1 MRIHKFK
8 YKLSNGAKSFH
19 CGPAYHKKIRGFKY
33 TKGIWGKVFYYFVC
47 CGIWV
52 GIILSVVLLYL
63 ALTLPNIEHITNQT
77 RKPSITIVDRNNQ
90 KITSINDI
98 YGETVEVESLPP
110 HIWQAIVAVEDK
122 RFYSHFGVDIK
133 GLFRAV
139 VNNIRK
145 SRAAQGGS
153 TITQQVAKNVFLSS
167 ERSISRKIQ
176 EVMITFWLEHKFTKN
191 QILSLYLNRV
201 SLVGGKYGIA
211 NAAEALFNK
220 SVYDINV
227 AEAAILAGMLKAPTR
242 LNPMNNPEAS
252 LNRAKIVISLMK
264 EQNYI
269 TDSQYEEA
277 MKYQYVAP
285 SNKHNLVRYY
295 IDYTLNEMN
304 SLVSDFS
311 KDIVIHTTLDNN
323 IQKTAENVA
332 KTYMEKNG
340 ERYNFSQVAMVVMN
354 TDGNILAMIGGK
366 DYTQS
371 QFNRTN
377 QMKRQ
382 PGSAFKPFV
391 YLAALEKG
399 FKPTDMFEDK
409 LTTIENWTPKNHDEK
424 YIGAISMAD
433 ALEKSVNTVP
443 VQIAKQIGL
452 KSIIAMARKLGLIDR
467 ISNDYTIIL
476 GTSETTLLDLTSA
489 YATFANKGYGVI
501 PHSIV
506 KITDAS
512 GNVIYERSGSGVGKL
527 LSNQEVENMNYMLR
541 RVIQGGTGANAN
553 IYGTYICGKTGTSQN
568 NRDAWFIGYSPD
580 YIAGVWIGN
589 DNNEA
594 MSNSSYGG
602 TIPAKI
608 FKAIMSYIIS
618 TNPS

>member
-8 YKLSNGAKSFH
+8 YKLSNGAKAFH

-33 TKGIWGKVFYYFVC
+33 TKGIWGKVFYYFIC
-47 CGIWV
+47 FGIWA
-52 GIILSVVLLYL
+52 GIFLSVVLLYL

-90 KITSINDI
+90 KITSVNDI
-98 YGETVEVESLPP
+98 YGVTVDVESVPP
-110 HIWQAIVAVEDK
+110 YVWQAIVAVEDK

-133 GLFRAV
+133 GLFRAL
-139 VNNIRK
+139 VNNILKRK
-145 SRAAQGGS
+145 SAQGGS
-153 TITQQVAKNVFLSS
+153 TITQQVAKNVFLSNK
-167 ERSISRKIQ
+167 RTISRKIQ
-176 EVMITFWLEHKFTKN
+176 EVMITLWLEHKFTKN

-211 NAAEALFNK
+211 NASESLFNK
-220 SVYDINV
+220 SIYDINI
-227 AEAAILAGMLKAPTR
+227 AEAAIIAGMLKAPTR

-252 LNRAKIVISLMK
+252 INRARVVISLMK

-277 MKYQYVAP
+277 MKYEYVNPAN
-285 SNKHNLVRYY
+285 SKNQIRYFV
-295 IDYTLNEMN
+295 DYTLNEMN
-304 SLVSDFS
+304 SLVSDIS

-332 KTYMEKNG
+332 KTYVEKNG
-340 ERYNFSQVAMVVMN
+340 EKYNFSQIATVVMN
-354 TDGNILAMIGGK
+354 TEGNILAMIGGK
-366 DYTQS
+366 SYTES

-452 KSIIAMARKLGLIDR
+452 KSIIAMARKLGLIDK
-467 ISNDYTIIL
+467 ISNDFTIIL
-476 GTSETTLLDLTSA
+476 GTSETTLLDLTAA

-506 KITDAS
+506 KITDAN
-512 GNVIYERSGSGVGKL
+512 GNIIYERSGSGVGKL

-580 YIAGVWIGN
+580 YVAGVWIGN

-608 FKAIMSYIIS
+608 FKAIVSYIIN

>member
-1 MRIHKFK
+1 MKIHKFK
-8 YKLSNGAKSFH
+8 YKLSAGAKAFH

-33 TKGIWGKVFYYFVC
+33 TKGAWGKFFYYFIYFGIW
-47 CGIWV
+47 CGIF
-52 GIILSVVLLYL
+52 LSIVLLYL

-90 KITSINDI
+90 KIMSVNDL
-98 YGETVEVESLPP
+98 YGRTVDVETLPP
-110 HIWQAIVAVEDK
+110 YVWQAVVAVEDK
-122 RFYSHFGVDIK
+122 RFYSHFGVDVR

-139 VNNIRK
+139 VNNILKRK
-145 SRAAQGGS
+145 SAQGGS
-153 TITQQVAKNVFLSS
+153 SITQQLAKNVFLSS
-167 ERSISRKIQ
+167 ERSLSRKIQ
-176 EVMITFWLEHKFTKN
+176 EVMITLWLEHKFTKD

-211 NAAEALFNK
+211 IASEVLFNK

-242 LNPMNNPEAS
+242 LNPMNNKEAS
-252 LNRAKIVISLMK
+252 LSRAKVVLSLMK

-269 TDSQYEEA
+269 NNSQYEEA
-277 MKYQYVAP
+277 LKYNYVNP
-285 SNKHNLVRYY
+285 NNKHNQIRYF

-304 SLVSDFS
+304 SLVSDVS
-311 KDIVIHTTLDNN
+311 KDIIIYTTLDNN
-323 IQKTAENVA
+323 IQKTAENIA
-332 KTYMEKNG
+332 KTYMENSGKK
-340 ERYNFSQVAMVVMN
+340 YNFSQIASIVM
-354 TDGNILAMIGGK
+354 DIEGNILAMIGGK
-366 DYTQS
+366 DYTES

-399 FKPTDMFEDK
+399 FKPNDMFDDK
-409 LTTIENWTPKNHDEK
+409 LSSIDNWTPRNHDEK
-424 YIGAISMAD
+424 YTGPITMAD

-452 KSIIAMARKLGLIDR
+452 RSIILMARKLGLIDK

-506 KITDAS
+506 KITDTM

-541 RVIQGGTGANAN
+541 RVIEGGTGANAN
-553 IYGTYICGKTGTSQN
+553 IKGTYICGKTGTSQN
-568 NRDAWFIGYSPD
+568 NRDAWFIGYSPK
-580 YIAGVWIGN
+580 YIAGIWIGN
-589 DNNEA
+589 DNNES
-594 MSNSSYGG
+594 MSNASYGG

-608 FKAIMSYIIS
+608 FKAIMSYIIT
-618 TNPS
+618 TNN